1 MDFLADVYDVLCTRE
16 IIIDCDVSI
25 KPLNL

>member
-1 MDFLADVYDVLCTRE
+1 MDFLADVYDVLCTRV
-16 IIIDCDVSI
+16 IIIDCDVCI